1 MAFFYI
7 CTLMQKII
15 ILIFFSICASACTNA
30 PTQKEEEEME
40 AVDAL
45 IKQDNQRQDSAK
57 QVLDSIYKP

>member
-7 CTLMQKII
+7 CTLMKNFIF
-15 ILIFFSICASACTNA
+15 LIFLFICASACTNA

>member
-1 MAFFYI
+1 MKNFIF
-7 CTLMQKII
+7 
-15 ILIFFSICASACTNA
+15 LIFLFICESACTNA

>member
-1 MAFFYI
+1 MKNFIF
-7 CTLMQKII
+7 
-15 ILIFFSICASACTNA
+15 LIFLFICASACTNA